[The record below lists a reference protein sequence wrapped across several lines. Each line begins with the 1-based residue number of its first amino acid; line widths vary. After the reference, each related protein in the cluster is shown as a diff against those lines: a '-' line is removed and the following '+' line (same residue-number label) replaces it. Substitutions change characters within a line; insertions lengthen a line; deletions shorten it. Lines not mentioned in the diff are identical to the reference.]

1 MMDMDLIAGMGWR
14 DVVLVLAA
22 MVGVYLVLSL
32 MRLFQVVGKRRDG
45 EKKEAKRRL
54 SGWEIYPPQ
63 EAQVSPQVSQ
73 SAPVAPDP
81 DFARELAKSNTE
93 VELERLR
100 RESAHLREELARLAE
115 EIALLKATRNVSPL
129 YNEAMSLAQQGMPAA
144 GIAGHCGISIGEAEL
159 VASLARSGSEFERHE
174 RGEERDERNTD
185 TGNRFHG

>member
-1 MMDMDLIAGMGWR
+1 MMDLDFIVGIGWR

-32 MRLFQVVGKRRDG
+32 MRLFQVVGKRREG

-54 SGWEIYPPQ
+54 SGWEVYPSQ
-63 EAQVSPQVSQ
+63 EAQVTPPSVPAASE
-73 SAPVAPDP
+73 P

-93 VELERLR
+93 VEFERLR
-100 RESAHLREELARLAE
+100 RESAQLREEVARLAE

-129 YNEAMSLAQQGMPAA
+129 YNEAMTLAQQGMPAA

-159 VASLARSGSEFERHE
+159 VASLARSGSEFERQE
-174 RGEERDERNTD
+174 RGEERDERHTD

>member
-1 MMDMDLIAGMGWR
+1 MMDLDFIAGMGWR

-63 EAQVSPQVSQ
+63 EAQVSPQILQ

-100 RESAHLREELARLAE
+100 RESAHLREEVARLAE

-159 VASLARSGSEFERHE
+159 VASLARSGSEFERQE
-174 RGEERDERNTD
+174 RSEERDERHTD